1 MLLSARL
8 PRSSAQSVRVRNVIV
23 SASRLEKPGDG
34 KRQSRPPPPRGARP
48 IVFRAPSCFHTSSSK
63 CRRNAATAASSK
75 ERIREHRGAA
85 WRGHLVTRVQG
96 RSREAPSVEQ
106 GRADGRWRRGGLR
119 SRSRFFHRRRCCRR
133 RRRHRRR
140 RRGIDSPSSCFSSSS
155 SSIVDVLL
163 VHQVYLRPLG
173 PGARDE
179 RREPTAAAE
188 SPALGSRSS
197 HWEESGFPPLPLSV
211 DVASGNFLKKKKVLR
226 RKNSLFSLFSNLFFY
241 WFYKFF
247 LAQNGAKKKG
257 GGRDPHPTLALF
269 FSIKRRKPGWG
280 LRGFMR
286 CANGTK
292 QRGGGGRGEG
302 GGEEQKKKKRQVCF
316 L

>member
-1 MLLSARL
+1 M
-8 PRSSAQSVRVRNVIV
+8 
-23 SASRLEKPGDG
+23 
-34 KRQSRPPPPRGARP
+34 
-48 IVFRAPSCFHTSSSK
+48 
-63 CRRNAATAASSK
+63 
-75 ERIREHRGAA
+75 
-85 WRGHLVTRVQG
+85 QG

-257 GGRDPHPTLALF
+257 GGTGPSPYPRSLLF
-269 FSIKRRKPGWG
+269 D
-280 LRGFMR
+280 
-286 CANGTK
+286 
-292 QRGGGGRGEG
+292 
-302 GGEEQKKKKRQVCF
+302 KKKKTRVGVKGIYEVC
-316 L
+316 